1 MEKFIDE
8 MFLLLAEGKST
19 IISDLIREGYASHDV
34 QEKHLKEIKHNGAEW

>member
-8 MFLLLAEGKST
+8 MFLLLAEGKPT

-34 QEKHLKEIKHNGAEW
+34 